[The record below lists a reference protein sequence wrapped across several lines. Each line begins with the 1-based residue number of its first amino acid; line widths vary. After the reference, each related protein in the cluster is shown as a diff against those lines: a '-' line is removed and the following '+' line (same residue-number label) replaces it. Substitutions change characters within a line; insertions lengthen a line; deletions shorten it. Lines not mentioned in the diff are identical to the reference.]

1 MPGFFNLTSYSP
13 ASPSTNKIPP
23 NQGGA
28 YRPLLSNGNLKSFY
42 DDIVYWE
49 IAKNNNKFYVTFM
62 RGEYATPNNKQES
75 IATMEIS
82 YPHVSQGNA
91 STGSFSTGFGRT
103 SAAPEAFLMD
113 EEFNAVGSAVR
124 THNYNGFIPITEING
139 VRFFESSITSSIA
152 EEKTYHYE
160 IHDSVIGTTKVE
172 RTVLA
177 SYFYPFSNHQL
188 SVLRDEP
195 TLIINMDKENELND
209 GPGDSGFVVIP
220 QNCHEKVKNNIE
232 YYLEKAGL
240 VTKKTRFKNESRR
253 R

>member
-1 MPGFFNLTSYSP
+1 
-13 ASPSTNKIPP
+13 
-23 NQGGA
+23 
-28 YRPLLSNGNLKSFY
+28 
-42 DDIVYWE
+42 
-49 IAKNNNKFYVTFM
+49 
-62 RGEYATPNNKQES
+62 
-75 IATMEIS
+75 MEIS
-82 YPHVSQGNA
+82 YPHVSQGND
-91 STGSFSTGFGRT
+91 STGSFNTGFGRT

-160 IHDSVIGTTKVE
+160 IHDSVNGTTEVE

-209 GPGDSGFVVIP
+209 GPGDNGFVVIP

-240 VTKKTRFKNESRR
+240 VTKTTRFKNESRR